1 MVLQSNV
8 NLNLFYDVIPSDI
21 QNYIFEIR
29 KSNRLIEIKNALKDL
44 FKVKRNEQIFF
55 KENIT
60 DKTKSFIKHY
70 LNKESVVAL
79 INAEYVFN
87 EYEDP
92 PMLIN
97 YYEKYW
103 GSDEF
108 KSFLKKEGLHFEW
121 YCECWGIISIDT
133 NEKINADLNF
143 EKKEYEK
150 SDYSDSDDEEDEKNF
165 KEELMDKLIDKL
177 YNEFIMDARIDEAIE
192 HLEKR
197 RKLKV
202 LNELKIQKK
211 QNDNDYIKTIRWE
224 RIRKLAEKEKNEK
237 DYVYNKLKIMFK
249 DKYLDSKEFKY
260 IVNNDEIIE
269 FIILKDNPKF

>member
-8 NLNLFYDVIPSDI
+8 KLNLFYDVIPSDI

-87 EYEDP
+87 EDEDP

-108 KSFLKKEGLHFEW
+108 KSFLKKEGLYFEW

-177 YNEFIMDARIDEAIE
+177 YNEFIMDARIDKAIE

-211 QNDNDYIKTIRWE
+211 QNDDDYIKTIRWE

-237 DYVYNKLKIMFK
+237 EYVYNKLKIMFK

>member
-8 NLNLFYDVIPSDI
+8 NLNLFYDVIPTDI

-108 KSFLKKEGLHFEW
+108 TSFLKKEGLHFEW

-237 DYVYNKLKIMFK
+237 EYVYNKLKIMFK